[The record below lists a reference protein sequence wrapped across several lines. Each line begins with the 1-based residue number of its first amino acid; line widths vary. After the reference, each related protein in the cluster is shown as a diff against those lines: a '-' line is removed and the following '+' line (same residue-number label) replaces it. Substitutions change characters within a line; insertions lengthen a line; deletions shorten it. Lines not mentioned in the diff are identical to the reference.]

1 MLQKKIYICYK
12 KLSNGI
18 QMQKGAL
25 KNQKPRVPYL
35 TVQEDRRKNDLHPN
49 FTEEIIR
56 ESFPKQN

>member
-1 MLQKKIYICYK
+1 
-12 KLSNGI
+12 
-18 QMQKGAL
+18 MQKGAL
-25 KNQKPRVPYL
+25 KNQKLRVPYL

>member
-1 MLQKKIYICYK
+1 
-12 KLSNGI
+12 
-18 QMQKGAL
+18 MQKGAL

-35 TVQEDRRKNDLHPN
+35 TAQEDHRKNDLNPN